1 MRRLTAPAVVAGLSA
16 TALIAAGCGGSGSSP
31 GAGGDATK
39 SISVFGCN
47 PERALIPADVNENCG
62 GRVLDA
68 TVARLVHYDPKTAQ
82 PQNDIAESITTPDN
96 TTFTVKIKKGYK
108 FSDGTEV
115 KAKNFVDAWN
125 FSVANAYINTGF
137 FEPFKGFRDVSG
149 GRDPDGDGPQ
159 TAPPGTSKTMSG
171 LKIVD
176 EHTFTITTV
185 QKISN
190 LPVRLGYYVF
200 APLPDAFFADPKAF
214 GQKPI
219 SAGPYRVD
227 SWTKDQEIRVS
238 KNPSYAGAFGGNV
251 EAITFRIFPNSDAA
265 YIELLAGNLD
275 ATDDIPSNA
284 LINEKY
290 KQDLNGRAAQDDSGA
305 IQSLGFAPVSVDP
318 LYKNPK
324 LRQAISMAIDR
335 KTITDKV
342 FSKARVPADGWVPP
356 GIDGYKGGA
365 CGEYCT
371 FDPARAK
378 QLLAEAGGFT
388 GKMTVAYNADASHK
402 DWVEA
407 LCNSVKNSLS
417 IDCVGSPVSTFATL
431 RQKINARKLKG
442 AFSAAWVMDYPSI
455 ENFLSPLFSTN
466 GPANDNLYSNKAF
479 DAKLS
484 QAAAATTPAQ
494 ANSLYQEAEV
504 MLRNDFP
511 VIPLWYFKV
520 NSGWSER
527 VDNVRATPFNR
538 LEVAGITLK

>member
-1 MRRLTAPAVVAGLSA
+1 
-16 TALIAAGCGGSGSSP
+16 
-31 GAGGDATK
+31 
-39 SISVFGCN
+39 
-47 PERALIPADVNENCG
+47 
-62 GRVLDA
+62 
-68 TVARLVHYDPKTAQ
+68 
-82 PQNDIAESITTPDN
+82 
-96 TTFTVKIKKGYK
+96 
-108 FSDGTEV
+108 
-115 KAKNFVDAWN
+115 
-125 FSVANAYINTGF
+125 
-137 FEPFKGFRDVSG
+137 
-149 GRDPDGDGPQ
+149 
-159 TAPPGTSKTMSG
+159 MSG
-171 LKIVD
+171 LKVVD
-176 EHTFTITTV
+176 DHTFTITTV

-227 SWTKDQEIRVS
+227 SWTKDQDIKIS
-238 KNPSYAGAFGGNV
+238 KNPNYAGAFGGNV
-251 EAITFRIFPNSDAA
+251 EAITFRIFPDSNAA
-265 YIELLAGNLD
+265 YNELLAGSLD
-275 ATDDIPSNA
+275 ATDEIPSSA
-284 LINEKY
+284 LINGKY

-318 LYKNPK
+318 QYKNPK

-342 FSKARVPADGWVPP
+342 FNNARVPADGWVPP

-388 GKMTVAYNADASHK
+388 GKMTVAYNADSSHK

-417 IDCVGSPVSTFATL
+417 IDCVGSPVSTFATF
-431 RQKINARKLKG
+431 RQQINARKMKG
-442 AFSAAWVMDYPSI
+442 AFRSGWVMDYPSI

-466 GPANDNLYSNKAF
+466 GPANDQLYSNKAF
-479 DAKLS
+479 DAKLG

-494 ANSLYQEAEV
+494 ANTLYQEAEV

-511 VIPLWYFKV
+511 VIPLWYYKV

-527 VDNVRATPFNR
+527 VDNVRATPFN
-538 LEVAGITLK
+538 LLDVAGITLK